1 MVCERTSPTIKNDR
15 LKNMKFTVD
24 SSVLTDSVN
33 WVSRS
38 LSTRPIMTALLG
50 IVIDASK
57 EVTLSAS
64 DLETSAKSSFNAD
77 IKETGRVLVPGRLL
91 SEISKNLPNKPVS
104 FNLDGTRVLVTA
116 GSAKFTLPTLPIN
129 EYPNLPNL
137 PETSG
142 TVPSEIFATAV
153 NQVAIAAGKDDSLP
167 TLTGIHVDINKESI
181 TLAAT
186 DRYRLAVREINWTPN
201 DPEITTSALLRART
215 LAEAARTIANTK
227 TVTVAIA
234 PTTSNERLVGFAS
247 EAKTMTSRQLDGTF
261 PPYRH
266 LLPSESIA
274 TAVIE
279 VAKLLD
285 SVRRVALVTDKT
297 VPLRL
302 KFKNNSLQLEAGTGD
317 EAQATEEL
325 EIIYEGEAID
335 IAFNPTFLTDGLNAI
350 GTTYVNI
357 AFTGSNKPA
366 MLSGKNKVDGEIDST
381 YRYLLMP
388 MRYAS

>member
-1 MVCERTSPTIKNDR
+1 
-15 LKNMKFTVD
+15 MKFTVE
-24 SSVLTDSVN
+24 SNVLVESVN

-38 LSTRPIMTALLG
+38 LSSRPIMTALLG
-50 IVIDASK
+50 IVIDVSN

-64 DLETSAKSSFNAD
+64 DLETAAKSSFNAD
-77 IKETGRVLVPGRLL
+77 IKEKGKVLVPGRLL
-91 SEISKNLPNKPVS
+91 AEIARSLPNKPVS
-104 FNLDGTRVLVTA
+104 FILDNNRVLLTA
-116 GSAKFTLPTLPIN
+116 GTAKFTLPTLPIN
-129 EYPNLPNL
+129 EYPNLPTM
-137 PETSG
+137 PENSG
-142 TVPSEIFATAV
+142 FIASDVFATAI

-167 TLTGIHVDINKESI
+167 TLTGIHVDINKETI

-186 DRYRLAVREINWTPN
+186 DRYRLAVREIQWQPN
-201 DPEITTSALLRART
+201 NTDIATSALLRART
-215 LAEAARTIANTK
+215 LADAAK
-227 TVTVAIA
+227 SLVGVTQVSLAVAPITA
-234 PTTSNERLVGFAS
+234 TERLVGFAS
-247 EAKTMTSRQLDGTF
+247 EAKTMTSRMLDGTF

-274 TAVIE
+274 QATIE
-279 VAKLLD
+279 VAPFLD

-302 KFKNNSLQLEAGTGD
+302 RFADSKLQLEAGAGE

-325 EIIYEGEAID
+325 TIIYNGEAID
-335 IAFNPTFLTDGLNAI
+335 IAFNPTFLMDGLPAV
-350 GTTYVNI
+350 GTPFVHI

-366 MLSGKNKVDGEIDST
+366 VLSGKHEKDGPTTDN

>member
-1 MVCERTSPTIKNDR
+1 
-15 LKNMKFTVD
+15 MKFTVA
-24 SSVLTDSVN
+24 SNVLVESVN

-38 LSTRPIMTALLG
+38 LSSRPIMTALLG
-50 IVIDASK
+50 IVIDVSN

-64 DLETSAKSSFNAD
+64 DLETAAKSSFNAD
-77 IKETGRVLVPGRLL
+77 IKEKGKVLVPGRLL
-91 SEISKNLPNKPVS
+91 AEIARSLPNKPVS
-104 FNLDGTRVLVTA
+104 FILDNNRVLLTA
-116 GSAKFTLPTLPIN
+116 GTAKFTLPTLPIN
-129 EYPNLPNL
+129 EYPNLPTM
-137 PETSG
+137 PENSG
-142 TVPSEIFATAV
+142 FIASDVFATAI

-167 TLTGIHVDINKESI
+167 TLTGIHVDINKETI

-186 DRYRLAVREINWTPN
+186 DRYRLAVREIQWQPN
-201 DPEITTSALLRART
+201 NPDIATSALLRART
-215 LAEAARTIANTK
+215 LADAAK
-227 TVTVAIA
+227 SLVGVTQVSLAVAPITA
-234 PTTSNERLVGFAS
+234 TERLVGFAS
-247 EAKTMTSRQLDGTF
+247 EAKTMTSRMLDGTF

-274 TAVIE
+274 QATIE
-279 VAKLLD
+279 VAPFLD

-302 KFKNNSLQLEAGTGD
+302 RFADSKLQLEAGAGE

-325 EIIYEGEAID
+325 TIIYNGEAID
-335 IAFNPTFLTDGLNAI
+335 IAFNPTFLMDGLHAV
-350 GTTYVNI
+350 GTPFVHI

-366 MLSGKNKVDGEIDST
+366 VLSGKHEKDGPTTDN

>member
-1 MVCERTSPTIKNDR
+1 
-15 LKNMKFTVD
+15 MKFTVE
-24 SSVLTDSVN
+24 SAVLTDSVN

-50 IVIDASK
+50 IVIDAQGD
-57 EVTLSAS
+57 VTLSAS
-64 DLETSAKSSFNAD
+64 DLETSAKSSFEAE
-77 IKETGRVLVPGRLL
+77 IKEKGRVLVPGRLL
-91 SEISKNLPNKPVS
+91 SEISKALPNKTVS
-104 FNLDGTRVLVTA
+104 FTLDGSRVLVTA

-129 EYPNLPNL
+129 EYPNLPTL

-142 TVPSEIFATAV
+142 NIGSELFATAV
-153 NQVAIAAGKDDSLP
+153 NQVAIAAGRDDSLP
-167 TLTGIHVDINKESI
+167 TLTGIHVDINKETI

-201 DPEITTSALLRART
+201 DPELTTSALLRART
-215 LAEAARTIANTK
+215 LADAARHIASTK
-227 TVTVAIA
+227 NVSFAIA

-247 EAKTMTSRQLDGTF
+247 EAKSMTSRQLDGTF

-297 VPLRL
+297 IPLRL
-302 KFKNNSLQLEAGTGD
+302 KFSNNTLHLEAGAGD
-317 EAQATEEL
+317 DAQATEEL
-325 EIIYEGEAID
+325 EIKYAGEAID
-335 IAFNPTFLTDGLNAI
+335 IAFNPTFLSDGLNAL
-350 GTTYVNI
+350 GTAFVNI
-357 AFTGSNKPA
+357 TFTGSNKPA
-366 MLSGKNKVDGEIDST
+366 MLSGKTKIDGDIDGS

>member
-1 MVCERTSPTIKNDR
+1 
-15 LKNMKFTVD
+15 MKFTVD
-24 SSVLTDSVN
+24 SAVLTDSVN

-50 IVIDASK
+50 IVIDAKSD
-57 EVTLSAS
+57 VTLSAS

-77 IKETGRVLVPGRLL
+77 VKEPGRVLVPGRLL

-104 FNLDGTRVLVTA
+104 FVLEGNRVFVTA
-116 GSAKFTLPTLPIN
+116 GSAKFTLPILPIN
-129 EYPNLPNL
+129 EYPNLPTM

-142 TVPSEIFATAV
+142 IIPSDIFATAV
-153 NQVAIAAGKDDSLP
+153 NQVAVASGRDDSLP
-167 TLTGIHVDINKESI
+167 TLTGIHVDINKDSI

-186 DRYRLAVREINWTPN
+186 DRYRLAVREVNWTPN
-201 DPEITTSALLRART
+201 DPEMTTSALLRART
-215 LAEAARTIANTK
+215 LADAARTIANTK
-227 TVTVAIA
+227 SVTVAFA

-279 VAKLLD
+279 VSKLLD

-302 KFKNNSLQLEAGTGD
+302 KFNDGTLQLEAGTGD
-317 EAQATEEL
+317 DAQATEEL
-325 EIIYEGEAID
+325 DIAYQGEAID
-335 IAFNPTFLTDGLNAI
+335 IAFNPTFLTDGLNAL

-366 MLSGKNKVDGEIDST
+366 MLTGKNKIDGEVDSS

>member
-1 MVCERTSPTIKNDR
+1 
-15 LKNMKFTVD
+15 MKFTVD
-24 SSVLTDSVN
+24 SATLTDGVN

-50 IVIDASK
+50 IVIDAGSDI
-57 EVTLSAS
+57 TLSAS
-64 DLETSAKSSFNAD
+64 DLETSAKSSFEAD
-77 IKETGRVLVPGRLL
+77 VKEKGRVLVPGRLL
-91 SEISKNLPNKPVS
+91 AEISRALPNKPVS
-104 FNLDGTRVLVTA
+104 FTLDGTRVLVTA

-129 EYPNLPNL
+129 EYPNLPTL

-142 TVPSEIFATAV
+142 QIASDVFSAAV
-153 NQVAIAAGKDDSLP
+153 NQVAVAAGRDDSLP
-167 TLTGIHVDINKESI
+167 TLTGIHVDISRDTI

-201 DPEITTSALLRART
+201 NPDLTTTALLRART
-215 LAEAARTIANTK
+215 LADAAKTISNTK
-227 TVTVAIA
+227 NISFALA
-234 PTTSNERLVGFAS
+234 PVSANERLVGFATES
-247 EAKTMTSRQLDGTF
+247 KSMTSRQLDGTF

-274 TAVIE
+274 NAVIE
-279 VAKLLD
+279 VAALLD

-302 KFKNNSLQLEAGTGD
+302 KFSNNNLQLEAGAGD
-317 EAQATEEL
+317 EAQATEE
-325 EIIYEGEAID
+325 IQISYTGEPID
-335 IAFNPTFLTDGLNAI
+335 IAFNPTFLADGLNAL

-366 MLSGKNKVDGEIDST
+366 VLSGKNKIDGEIDGS

>member
-1 MVCERTSPTIKNDR
+1 
-15 LKNMKFTVD
+15 MKFSVD
-24 SSVLTDSVN
+24 SAALTDSVN

-50 IVIDASK
+50 IVIDAQK
-57 EVTLSAS
+57 DVTLSAS
-64 DLETSAKSSFNAD
+64 DLETSAKSSFNAE
-77 IKETGRVLVPGRLL
+77 IKEPGRVLVPGRLL
-91 SEISKNLPNKPVS
+91 TEISKALPNKTVTFQLEGS
-104 FNLDGTRVLVTA
+104 RVLVTA
-116 GSAKFTLPTLPIN
+116 GSAKFTLPTLPLN

-142 TVPSEIFATAV
+142 TIASELFATAV
-153 NQVAIAAGKDDSLP
+153 NQVAVAAGRDDSLP
-167 TLTGIHVDINKESI
+167 TLTGIHIDITKETI

-201 DPEITTSALLRART
+201 DPELTTTALLRART
-215 LAEAARTIANTK
+215 LADAARTIANTK
-227 TVTVAIA
+227 NVSISIA
-234 PTTSNERLVGFAS
+234 PTSNNERLVGFAS
-247 EAKTMTSRQLDGTF
+247 EAKTMTSRQLDGSF

-266 LLPSESIA
+266 LLPSETSA
-274 TAVIE
+274 NAVIE

-302 KFKNNSLQLEAGTGD
+302 KFNNNTLQLEAGAGD

-325 EIIYEGEAID
+325 EINYNGEAID
-335 IAFNPTFLTDGLNAI
+335 IAFNPTFLTDGLSAL
-350 GTTYVNI
+350 GTAYVNI

-366 MLSGKNKVDGEIDST
+366 MLTGKSKADGSADTSF
-381 YRYLLMP
+381 RYLLMP

>member
-1 MVCERTSPTIKNDR
+1 
-15 LKNMKFTVD
+15 MKFTVE
-24 SSVLTDSVN
+24 SNVLVESVN

-38 LSTRPIMTALLG
+38 LSSRPIMTALLG
-50 IVIDASK
+50 IVIDVSN

-64 DLETSAKSSFNAD
+64 DLETAAKSSFNAD
-77 IKETGRVLVPGRLL
+77 IKEKGKVLVPGRLL
-91 SEISKNLPNKPVS
+91 AEIARSLPNKPVS
-104 FNLDGTRVLVTA
+104 VRLDNNRVLLTA
-116 GSAKFTLPTLPIN
+116 GTAKFTLPTLPIN
-129 EYPNLPNL
+129 EYPNLPTM
-137 PETSG
+137 PENSG
-142 TVPSEIFATAV
+142 FIASDVFATAI

-167 TLTGIHVDINKESI
+167 TLTGIHVDINKETI

-186 DRYRLAVREINWTPN
+186 DRYRLAVREIQWQPN
-201 DPEITTSALLRART
+201 NTDIAASALLRART
-215 LAEAARTIANTK
+215 LADAAK
-227 TVTVAIA
+227 SLVGVTQVSLAVAPITA
-234 PTTSNERLVGFAS
+234 TERLVGFAS
-247 EAKTMTSRQLDGTF
+247 EAKTMTSRMLDGTF

-274 TAVIE
+274 QATIE
-279 VAKLLD
+279 VAPFLD

-302 KFKNNSLQLEAGTGD
+302 RFADSKLQLEAGAGE

-325 EIIYEGEAID
+325 TIIYNGEAID
-335 IAFNPTFLTDGLNAI
+335 IAFNPTFLMDGLHAV
-350 GTTYVNI
+350 GTPFVHI

-366 MLSGKNKVDGEIDST
+366 VLSGKHEKDGPTTDN

>member
-1 MVCERTSPTIKNDR
+1 
-15 LKNMKFTVD
+15 MKFSVD
-24 SSVLTDSVN
+24 SASLTDSVN

-50 IVIDASK
+50 IVIDAQK
-57 EVTLSAS
+57 DVTLSAS
-64 DLETSAKSSFNAD
+64 DLETSAKSSFTAE
-77 IKETGRVLVPGRLL
+77 IKEPGRVLVPGRLL
-91 SEISKNLPNKPVS
+91 TEISKALPNKTVT
-104 FNLDGTRVLVTA
+104 FQLDGTRVLVTA
-116 GSAKFTLPTLPIN
+116 GSAKFTLPTLPLN

-142 TVPSEIFATAV
+142 TIASELFATAV
-153 NQVAIAAGKDDSLP
+153 NQVAVAAGRDDSLP
-167 TLTGIHVDINKESI
+167 TLTGIHIDIAKETI

-201 DPEITTSALLRART
+201 DPELTTTALLRART
-215 LAEAARTIANTK
+215 LADAARTIANTK
-227 TVTVAIA
+227 SVSIAIA
-234 PTTSNERLVGFAS
+234 PTSNNERLVGFAS
-247 EAKTMTSRQLDGTF
+247 DAKTMTSRQLDGSF

-266 LLPSESIA
+266 LLPSETSA
-274 TAVIE
+274 NAVIE

-302 KFKNNSLQLEAGTGD
+302 KFNNNTLQLEAGAGD

-325 EIIYEGEAID
+325 EIIYSGEAID
-335 IAFNPTFLTDGLNAI
+335 IAFNPTFLTDGLSAL
-350 GTTYVNI
+350 GTAYVNI

-366 MLSGKNKVDGEIDST
+366 MLTGKSKADGGADTSF
-381 YRYLLMP
+381 RYLLMP

>member
-1 MVCERTSPTIKNDR
+1 
-15 LKNMKFTVD
+15 MKFTVD
-24 SSVLTDSVN
+24 SGVLTDSVN

-50 IVIDASK
+50 IVIDVQS
-57 EVTLSAS
+57 EITLSAS
-64 DLETSAKSSFNAD
+64 DLETSAKSTFSAD
-77 IKETGRVLVPGRLL
+77 IKEKGRVLVPGRLL
-91 SEISKNLPNKPVS
+91 SEISKALPNKPVA
-104 FNLDGTRVLVTA
+104 FTLDGNRVLVTA

-129 EYPNLPNL
+129 EYPTLPTL
-137 PETSG
+137 PETTGAIDSDLF
-142 TVPSEIFATAV
+142 STAV
-153 NQVAIAAGKDDSLP
+153 NQVAVAAGRDDSLP
-167 TLTGIHVDINKESI
+167 TLTGIHIDINGESI
-181 TLAAT
+181 TFAAT
-186 DRYRLAVREINWTPN
+186 DRYRLAVREINWRPN
-201 DPEITTSALLRART
+201 NPELTSTALLRART
-215 LAEAARTIANTK
+215 LADATRSITNTK
-227 TVTVAIA
+227 EVAFAIA
-234 PTTSNERLVGFAS
+234 PTSSNERLIGFTS
-247 EAKTMTSRQLDGTF
+247 GAKTMTSRQLDGTF

-266 LLPSESIA
+266 LLPTESIA

-297 VPLRL
+297 IPLRL
-302 KFKNNSLQLEAGTGD
+302 KFSDGTLQLEAGAGD

-325 EIIYEGEAID
+325 EIQYTGEAID
-335 IAFNPTFLTDGLNAI
+335 IAFNPTFLADGLTAL

-366 MLSGKNKVDGEIDST
+366 MLSGKNKIDGEIDSS